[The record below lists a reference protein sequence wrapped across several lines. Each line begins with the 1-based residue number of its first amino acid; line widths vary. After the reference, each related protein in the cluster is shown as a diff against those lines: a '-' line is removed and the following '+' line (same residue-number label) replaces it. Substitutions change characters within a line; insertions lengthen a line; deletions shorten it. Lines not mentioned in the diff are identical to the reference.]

1 MDSIDPSL
9 IRTTEPPL
17 YPSPTNVLTS
27 LSIPFSTTQLHYKK
41 SKRTHKCLS
50 FSATMS
56 SSEEIAKKAK
66 AAFEAS
72 QLISASERIKTLR
85 AIRKEL
91 KARKEDILAANRE
104 DLEVIPLLF

>member
-1 MDSIDPSL
+1 
-9 IRTTEPPL
+9 
-17 YPSPTNVLTS
+17 
-27 LSIPFSTTQLHYKK
+27 
-41 SKRTHKCLS
+41 
-50 FSATMS
+50 MS

-72 QLISASERIKTLR
+72 QLISASERIKALR
-85 AIRKEL
+85 AIPKEL